1 MRLFL
6 PDATVRRLALA
17 LVALAAAGCGEVQH
31 IRGHRARRRDY
42 DPGQYEEAAR
52 AVSSGSLWL
61 EGSRGLFAD
70 FRAARAGDLVTVVID
85 ENPRA
90 TGDATTRTGRESSFE
105 MGVQGLFGLTTALAQ
120 AYPDL
125 DPEQLVGLMGGAS
138 FEGGGSTGRSSRL
151 HASIAVRVRSV
162 LPNGDLFV
170 EGTKVLMVNDE
181 ELHIYLSGVIRPQD
195 IAQDNSVSSGQIA
208 DAEIELTGR
217 GDLTENQRQGW
228 LSRLM
233 TEVMPF

>member
-1 MRLFL
+1 VTRSSI
-6 PDATVRRLALA
+6 ALA
-17 LVALAAAGCGEVQH
+17 LICLATLVAACGEVQH
-31 IRGHRARRRDY
+31 IRGHHARRRDY
-42 DPGQYEEAAR
+42 DPGQYEEQAR

-90 TGDATTRTGRESSFE
+90 TGDATTRSGRESSFE
-105 MGVQGLFGLTTALAQ
+105 IGVQGLFGLTAALAQ

-138 FEGGGSTGRSSRL
+138 FEGGGATARSSRL
-151 HASIAVRVRSV
+151 RASVAVRVRSV

-170 EGTKVLMVNDE
+170 EGTKVLMVNEE
-181 ELHIYLSGVIRPQD
+181 ELHIYISGVVRPAD
-195 IAQDNSVSSGQIA
+195 IVEDNSVSSSRLA
-208 DAEIELTGR
+208 DAEIEFAGR
-217 GDLTENQRQGW
+217 GGITDSQRPGW
-228 LSRLM
+228 LHQILM
-233 TEVMPF
+233 QVSPL